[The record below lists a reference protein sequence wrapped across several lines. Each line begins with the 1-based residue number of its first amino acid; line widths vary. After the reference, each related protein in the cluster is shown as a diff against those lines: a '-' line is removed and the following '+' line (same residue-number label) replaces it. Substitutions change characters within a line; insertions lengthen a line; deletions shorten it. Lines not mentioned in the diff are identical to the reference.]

1 MYGKVFFFKWP
12 GNRCETLSLMQSNPK
27 WQRCSRDSTVYVK
40 MEIEIIIREVT
51 DKNAADE
58 SARYTTYTHTRYN
71 LRIASNY
78 GFIYLY
84 SDS

>member
-1 MYGKVFFFKWP
+1 MLTL
-12 GNRCETLSLMQSNPK
+12 CEMTAFCWLA
-27 WQRCSRDSTVYVK
+27 
-40 MEIEIIIREVT
+40 EIEIIIREVT

-84 SDS
+84 SIFYPTNVVQSLR